1 MLTSAFLFSLQ
12 RTSAHRAGHFTSIF
26 NGDWRARSGHG
37 IGGILLETSPDV
49 FRIPSVP
56 SLRFLFPGATII
68 EAWRSSGRCSKAEV
82 KKRVDALPREG
93 PNVKDIGL
101 SWYDTNT
108 FFHRRHVSSLK
119 SRSAEERLS
128 SNQVVRI
135 RAALA
140 EDIAAA
146 GL

>member
-1 MLTSAFLFSLQ
+1 MCAWTCISEKLQ
-12 RTSAHRAGHFTSIF
+12 RRFSRTDAS
-26 NGDWRARSGHG
+26 WRR
-37 IGGILLETSPDV
+37 EP
-49 FRIPSVP
+49 
-56 SLRFLFPGATII
+56 TII

-82 KKRVDALPREG
+82 KKRADALPREG
-93 PNVKDIGL
+93 PNIKDIGL